1 MQERE
6 QPQRRWL
13 DRPRNVSRLV
23 YGLATVC
30 ALLAVIDL
38 FLEKHVHYAFEKFPF
53 FHAAFGFVAFTLIV
67 LTGRPL
73 RRLLMRKEDY
83 YDR

>member
-6 QPQRRWL
+6 QTKSSWL
-13 DRPRNVSRLV
+13 DRRGNVSRVV
-23 YGLATVC
+23 YALAFIC
-30 ALLAVIDL
+30 GALALIDL

-53 FHAAFGFVAFTLIV
+53 FHAAFGFVAFSLIV

>member
-1 MQERE
+1 MSKRE
-6 QPQRRWL
+6 QSRDSWL
-13 DRPRNVSRLV
+13 DRPRNVSALV
-23 YGLATVC
+23 YTLGAICLGLAV
-30 ALLAVIDL
+30 ADL
-38 FLEKHVHYAFEKFPF
+38 FIEKHVHYAFEKIPF